1 MNLNRILLIVAVAC
15 LLITAVSAFSDN
27 VNVTEMGFLAL
38 GLAAFVGSYLVDG
51 AVAFGGGRTL
61 TGRRTTRGDASYR

>member
-15 LLITAVSAFSDN
+15 LLITAVSAFSDD

-38 GLAAFVGSYLVDG
+38 GLAAYVGSYLVDG
-51 AVAFGGGRTL
+51 AVGGGRVL
-61 TGRRTTRGDASYR
+61 AGRRATRRDGAYR